1 MNWKTIRCHGSAE
14 QSRRTE
20 KRAMETTRGSC
31 GPPDGVCSQFF
42 TEPAFLISLQTPY
55 FGGATEPA

>member
-1 MNWKTIRCHGSAE
+1 
-14 QSRRTE
+14 
-20 KRAMETTRGSC
+20 METTRGSC